1 MSLTVEGV
9 PVSSASVA
17 FCRQPRTMISPGLHF
32 HLNRP
37 NGRSSVLVTTNVPGF
52 LIASTFIECQVNPNL
67 SHDIVLGLDWA
78 AYVRES
84 LLDTGYPLGDTF
96 DAWAFFS
103 RPDHPI
109 SLLLPGAVPL
119 LSAASGSTIPMTVG
133 SSSSHPTYNLCP
145 HLSKTLYPGVRP

>member
-9 PVSSASVA
+9 PVSSVA
-17 FCRQPRTMISPGLHF
+17 FCRQLRTLISPGLYF

-52 LIASTFIECQVNPNL
+52 LIASTFIECQVDPNL
-67 SHDIVLGLDWA
+67 SHNIVLGLDWA

-84 LLDTGYPLGDTF
+84 LLNTGYHLGDTF
-96 DAWAFFS
+96 DAWSFFS

-119 LSAASGSTIPMTVG
+119 PSTSSGSTIPITVG
-133 SSSSHPTYNLCP
+133 SSSSHPAYNGGTPMSPLIQN
-145 HLSKTLYPGVRP
+145 SG